1 MVLHTTPP
9 RTHGNTLYRRQSGSL
24 CRFCAGR
31 GFCCCVHV
39 EVLRV
44 CFVYIVLK
52 IAWYLADTRKTL
64 TVLLVVLVV
73 AITSVATGAVINFVP
88 IGLR

>member
-1 MVLHTTPP
+1 M
-9 RTHGNTLYRRQSGSL
+9 
-24 CRFCAGR
+24 
-31 GFCCCVHV
+31 HV